1 MVLIA
6 TLLLLGLAILV
17 FVVRRNN
24 QGTEVHPSEEKTN
37 AETSCASCTSHTDS
51 CMHDCLMT
59 KAVQAPEYF
68 DDEELDAYKDRPS
81 DSYTDE
87 ETAQFAE
94 VLYTMQQE
102 EVKDWL
108 TSLSLRGINLPDQL
122 KDEAIMLTEG

>member
-17 FVVRRNN
+17 FVARRNN
-24 QGTEVHPSEEKTN
+24 QETEVQPSDEKTN

-68 DDEELDAYKDRPS
+68 DDEELERNPSSRPAQRRGHHADRGMTGRWVFINRYKCKTYGGNS
-81 DSYTDE
+81 
-87 ETAQFAE
+87 
-94 VLYTMQQE
+94 
-102 EVKDWL
+102 
-108 TSLSLRGINLPDQL
+108 
-122 KDEAIMLTEG
+122 